1 MNKVLLKYDFDFDFV
16 LIAISCPLKDYRL
29 CHFINKHTGLQLA
42 RAVDYSVFIHQYGG
56 ACEFSCFTHLPEEEE
71 VEFYLFSNKAEEN
84 GYLIPEMKTS
94 DYFLMIRNFIDD
106 EDLEHLI
113 TALND
118 IPDVVVASEIVPEK
132 LKSRE
137 NLIF

>member
-42 RAVDYSVFIHQYGG
+42 KTSDYAVFIPHYEET
-56 ACEFSCFTHLPEEEE
+56 CEFSWFTYIPEEEE
-71 VEFYLFSNKAEEN
+71 VEYYLFSNKAEKN

-94 DYFLMIRNFIDD
+94 DYFLMIKNFIDE

-113 TALND
+113 ISLNE
-118 IPDVVVASEIVPEK
+118 IPEVMVASEIVPEK

>member
-42 RAVDYSVFIHQYGG
+42 RSADYTVFIPQYGEI
-56 ACEFSCFTHLPEEEE
+56 CEFSCFTHVPEGEE
-71 VEFYLFSNKAEEN
+71 VEFYLFSNKAEGN
-84 GYLIPEMKTS
+84 GYLVPEMKTS

-137 NLIF
+137 NLVF

>member
-1 MNKVLLKYDFDFDFV
+1 MNKVVLKYDFDFDFI
-16 LIAISCPLKDYRL
+16 LIAISCPLKDYRF
-29 CHFINKHTGLQLA
+29 CHFINKYTGLQLA
-42 RAVDYSVFIHQYGG
+42 RAEDYAVFIPQFDET
-56 ACEFSCFTHLPEEEE
+56 CEFTCYAQLTEEEE
-71 VEFYLFSNKAEEN
+71 VEFYLFSNKGVEN
-84 GYLIPEMKTS
+84 GFLIPEMKTS

-113 TALND
+113 EALNK
-118 IPDVVVASEIVPEK
+118 IPEVVVASEIVAEK